1 MLASAAQPPLT
12 VKQPHLLQSSLSIS
26 NTLIH
31 MEVIAAKPTRPR
43 NRRPTLFFPST
54 RFQCL
59 NLKSRSSRQFL
70 TRVSDSDGGGAADAT
85 PQQFKPSTDTK
96 EIKSTSLGD
105 GYVGLFIRM
114 LGLDNDS
121 LDREQA
127 IVALWKYSLGGK
139 KYVEAIMQFPGCIN
153 LIVNL
158 LRSESSS
165 ACEAAAGLLRSI
177 SLVNLYRD
185 VVAQSGAIEEI
196 TGLLNR
202 PSLDPEVK
210 EQAICTLWNLSVD
223 EKFRA
228 KIANGDVLPLLVK
241 SVDDEDVK
249 VKEAAGGVLA
259 NLSLSHFSHSIMVEA
274 GVIPKLAKLL
284 RTDVEGSKVIRK
296 EARNALLE
304 LCKDEYYRI
313 LVVEEGLVPVPII
326 GSAAYKS
333 FRPGLY
339 SWPSLPDGMEIEQT
353 YKTPSRFGA
362 SELLLGLHVD
372 EKNANIEE
380 AKMNAIVGRTQQQF
394 LARIGAIELED
405 DKKQSELTTGKQL
418 TLLPWT
424 DGVAR
429 LVLILGLEDESA
441 IARAAE
447 AIADASINEHIR
459 IAFRE
464 AGAVNLLVQL
474 LDSKNN
480 AIVLAAVRALERLS
494 VSNVVCQLIEAEG
507 VRDPLVNLLKQPQM
521 SDILMEKALDIL
533 ARISD
538 PNKEMKSK
546 FYDGPRNGSK
556 KGSDAAR
563 GPNGSTGITGD
574 IANMSMT
581 KTNTSKNVLDSGV
594 IARLVETL
602 KTPTPSLQTKATSI
616 LEFYAVIDPSM
627 DTIISADIESGLDVV
642 FQQKILEDTESEV
655 YNQQPEKYALEVEE
669 AGHAISAASRL
680 FTKLL
685 DSKKFCQ
692 KIDSAHFTKLLSDI
706 LKSNIPLHNKDWV
719 AACLVK
725 LGSLSGPRLD
735 FEDPINME
743 VTLHETIPRLME
755 QLNTSFFLEE
765 KEAAVLELNRIISEG
780 VVDSTQAIAS
790 QGGIFP
796 LVELIEQ
803 GSERA
808 VEACLAILYNLSMDS
823 ENHSAI
829 IAAGAVPV
837 LKRIVLAQRPQWNR
851 ALHLLRTLP
860 T

>member
-12 VKQPHLLQSSLSIS
+12 VKPPRLHQSSPCIS
-26 NTLIH
+26 NTH

-43 NRRPTLFFPST
+43 NRRKALFFHST
-54 RFQCL
+54 CSQCV
-59 NLKSRSSRQFL
+59 NLKSFSRRQFL
-70 TRVSDSDGGGAADAT
+70 TRVSGGDGGGAAYAT
-85 PQQFKPSTDTK
+85 PTT
-96 EIKSTSLGD
+96 IKSSSLGE

-139 KYVEAIMQFPGCIN
+139 QYVDAIMQFPGCIN

-185 VVAQSGAIEEI
+185 VVAQSGANEEI

-202 PSLDPEVK
+202 PSLNPEVK
-210 EQAICTLWNLSVD
+210 EQTICTLWNLSVD
-223 EKFRA
+223 EKFRE
-228 KIANGDVLPLLVK
+228 KITNIDVLPLLVK
-241 SVDDEDVK
+241 SVDDEDIK
-249 VKEAAGGVLA
+249 VKEAVGGVLA
-259 NLSLSHFSHSIMVEA
+259 NLALSHFSHSIMVEA

-284 RTDVEGSKVIRK
+284 RTEIEGSKVIRK

-304 LCKDEYYRI
+304 LCKDEYFRI
-313 LVVEEGLVPVPII
+313 LIVEEGLVPVPII
-326 GSAAYKS
+326 GSAYKS

-339 SWPSLPDGMEIEQT
+339 SWPSLPGGVEIEQT

-372 EKNANIEE
+372 DKNANIEE

-394 LARIGAIELED
+394 LARNGAIELED

-424 DGVAR
+424 DGVAS
-429 LVLILGLEDESA
+429 LVFIIGLEDESA
-441 IARAAE
+441 ITRAAK

-464 AGAVNLLVQL
+464 AGAVKLLVQL
-474 LDSKNN
+474 LHSKND
-480 AIVLAAVRALERLS
+480 AVVLAVARVCKVSNLS
-494 VSNVVCQLIEAEG
+494 LNVVCHLIEAEG
-507 VRDPLVNLLKQPQM
+507 VRDPLTDLLKHPEIP
-521 SDILMEKALDIL
+521 DILALDIL
-533 ARISD
+533 AQIAD
-538 PNKEMKSK
+538 PSKEMKSK
-546 FYDGPRNGSK
+546 FYDGPVNGSK
-556 KGSDAAR
+556 KRSEAGR
-563 GPNGSTGITGD
+563 GPYGSMGINGDT
-574 IANMSMT
+574 AHMPMS
-581 KTNTSKNVLDSGV
+581 KTNTRENVLDSGV
-594 IARLVETL
+594 IARLVETI
-602 KTPTPSLQTKATSI
+602 KTPIPSLQTKAASI
-616 LEFYAVIDPSM
+616 LEFYTVIDPSM
-627 DTIISADIESGLDVV
+627 DTIVSMNIESGLDIV

-669 AGHAISAASRL
+669 AGLAVSAASWL

-685 DSKKFCQ
+685 DSKKFGQ
-692 KIDSAHFTKLLSDI
+692 KIDSAHFTKLLCDI
-706 LKSNIPLHNKDWV
+706 LKSNIPLHNEDWL

-725 LGSLSGPRLD
+725 LGSLSGPRLE

-755 QLNTSFFLEE
+755 QLKTSFVLEE
-765 KEAAVLELNRIISEG
+765 KEAAVVELNKIIFEG
-780 VVDSTQAIAS
+780 LVDCTRAIAS
-790 QGGIFP
+790 EGGIF
-796 LVELIEQ
+796 LLLKLIEE

-808 VEACLAILYNLSMDS
+808 IEASLVILYNLSMDS

-829 IAAGAVPV
+829 VVAGAVPV
-837 LKRIVLAQRPQWNR
+837 LRRIVLSQRPQWNG